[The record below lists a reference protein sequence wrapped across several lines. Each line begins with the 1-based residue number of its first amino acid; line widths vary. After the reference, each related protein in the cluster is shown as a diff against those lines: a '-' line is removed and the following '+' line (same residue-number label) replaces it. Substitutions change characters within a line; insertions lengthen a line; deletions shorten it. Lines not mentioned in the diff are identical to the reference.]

1 MEWINNAW
9 RKKNNSNIKKK
20 ESKQNKNNNAEITK
34 TKKGKPPQ
42 FRDYT
47 CVLFFI
53 IDTIIRALNSFLFTS
68 SIV

>member
-34 TKKGKPPQ
+34 TKNRKPPQ